1 MAPHG
6 ALPHNGLAA
15 PGPLGW
21 VRATGSAA
29 KEHLNNAK
37 DSTMHLL
44 IALAFVVILASLA
57 AAGLFML
64 RGNQSAA
71 GSKRMAWALTLRIA
85 LSVLVFAG
93 ILLAWKLGYLQPH
106 GIPLGA

>member
-1 MAPHG
+1 MVLCL
-6 ALPHNGLAA
+6 ALPHNGSNHRAA
-15 PGPLGW
+15 AVRIASSDTPLLK
-21 VRATGSAA
+21 TS
-29 KEHLNNAK
+29 E

-44 IALAFVVILASLA
+44 IALAFVVILACLA

-64 RGNQSAA
+64 RGNQSEA

-85 LSVLVFAG
+85 ISVLVFAG

>member
-1 MAPHG
+1 MVRCWT
-6 ALPHNGLAA
+6 LPHNGSKHRAA
-15 PGPLGW
+15 AVRTASPDSPDTPPL
-21 VRATGSAA
+21 
-29 KEHLNNAK
+29 KIPK
-37 DSTMHLL
+37 DRTMHLL
-44 IALAFVVILASLA
+44 IALAFVVILACLA

-64 RGNQSAA
+64 RGNQSEA

-85 LSVLVFAG
+85 ISVLVFAG

>member
-1 MAPHG
+1 MVPWWV
-6 ALPHNGLAA
+6 LPHNGSKHRAA
-15 PGPLGW
+15 AVRTASPDTPLIKI
-21 VRATGSAA
+21 T
-29 KEHLNNAK
+29 E

-44 IALAFVVILASLA
+44 IAFAFVVILACLA

-64 RGNQSAA
+64 RGNQSEA
-71 GSKRMAWALTLRIA
+71 GGKRMAWALTLRIA
-85 LSVLVFAG
+85 ISVLVFAG

>member
-1 MAPHG
+1 
-6 ALPHNGLAA
+6 
-15 PGPLGW
+15 
-21 VRATGSAA
+21 
-29 KEHLNNAK
+29 
-37 DSTMHLL
+37 MHLL
-44 IALAFVVILASLA
+44 IALAFVVILACLA

-64 RGNQSAA
+64 RGNQSDA

>member
-1 MAPHG
+1 MVPCLV
-6 ALPHNGLAA
+6 LPHNGSKYRDAA
-15 PGPLGW
+15 VHIASLHTLPLKI
-21 VRATGSAA
+21 S
-29 KEHLNNAK
+29 E

-44 IALAFVVILASLA
+44 IALAFVVILACLA

-64 RGNQSAA
+64 RGNQSEA

-106 GIPLGA
+106 GIPLGV

>member
-1 MAPHG
+1 M
-6 ALPHNGLAA
+6 ALPHNGSKHRAA
-15 PGPLGW
+15 AARTASPDTPLIN
-21 VRATGSAA
+21 TS
-29 KEHLNNAK
+29 E

-44 IALAFVVILASLA
+44 IALAFVVILACLA

-64 RGNQSAA
+64 RGNQSEA

-85 LSVLVFAG
+85 ISVLVFAG

>member
-1 MAPHG
+1 MVPCLV
-6 ALPHNGLAA
+6 LPHNGSKHRDAA
-15 PGPLGW
+15 VHIASLRTLPLKI
-21 VRATGSAA
+21 S
-29 KEHLNNAK
+29 K

-44 IALAFVVILASLA
+44 IALAFVVILACLA

-64 RGNQSAA
+64 RGNQSEA

-85 LSVLVFAG
+85 ISVLVFAG

>member
-1 MAPHG
+1 MVPCPV
-6 ALPHNGLAA
+6 LPHNGTNSLDVV
-15 PGPLGW
+15 PRI
-21 VRATGSAA
+21 VRPDTQPPHNP
-29 KEHLNNAK
+29 E
-37 DSTMHLL
+37 DSPMHLL
-44 IALAFVVILASLA
+44 IALAFVVILACLA

-64 RGNQSAA
+64 RGNQSEA

-85 LSVLVFAG
+85 ISVLVFAG